1 MGEETLLRG
10 RDEEDTWHVVCAGTL
25 GCTVF
30 NNSAT
35 GQNWKGKG
43 YGQPTGEFLNVFLF
57 LLILQRYL
65 RNPYIFPKAKLLE
78 AVGLSLKVMERCLL
92 VLSSCLEVIKQQSQQ
107 SREFAV

>member
-1 MGEETLLRG
+1 MLLRG

-57 LLILQRYL
+57 
-65 RNPYIFPKAKLLE
+65 FKDT
-78 AVGLSLKVMERCLL
+78 
-92 VLSSCLEVIKQQSQQ
+92 
-107 SREFAV
+107 